1 MGLFFPF
8 SSPPEAD
15 FCFNTPLSQNG
26 FRKHLVL
33 SPKEIRSRIQAMP
46 FLLKPTRFDPEIRH
60 GHVPS
65 VLPGVLQGHR
75 IQEAELRATTTPP
88 VVKNITMKNE
98 NRRLRSLELALLMKN
113 ESLKEYQST
122 KNSVPQAA

>member
-1 MGLFFPF
+1 MGLFPF
-8 SSPPEAD
+8 SSPPEAE
-15 FCFNTPLSQNG
+15 FCFDSPPSQNG

-46 FLLKPTRFDPEIRH
+46 FLLQPTRSYPEI
-60 GHVPS
+60 
-65 VLPGVLQGHR
+65 LQGHR

-88 VVKNITMKNE
+88 VVKNVTMKNE
-98 NRRLRSLELALLMKN
+98 NRRLRSLELAQLMKN
-113 ESLKEYQST
+113 ESLQEYQST